1 MPLYF
6 KKINLN
12 VFTRNVPA
20 LFKIRMKQITSLRE
34 TTT

>member
-6 KKINLN
+6 KKLNLN

-20 LFKIRMKQITSLRE
+20 VCKIRRIKQITH
-34 TTT
+34 